1 MRKCKKCGQT
11 KKFNEFKIERGNLTG
26 YSLTLCADC
35 HRINEKTRYR
45 NKNKDTI
52 IAF

>member
-11 KKFNEFKIERGNLTG
+11 KKINEFKKEKLNITG

-35 HRINEKTRYR
+35 HRQNEKIKQRE
-45 NKNKDTI
+45 KKEGII

>member
-1 MRKCKKCGQT
+1 MRKCKQCGIA
-11 KKFNEFKIERGNLTG
+11 KSIKEFKKEKLNITG

-35 HRINEKTRYR
+35 HRQNEKDRQR
-45 NKNKDTI
+45 AKKEGII

>member
-11 KKFNEFKIERGNLTG
+11 KKINEFKKEKLNNTG
-26 YSLTLCADC
+26 FSLTLCAEC
-35 HRINEKTRYR
+35 HRQNEKDRHKK
-45 NKNKDTI
+45 KNEGII